1 MHYVINCIVK
11 IVVISLFEINSMLIL
26 TKGNAHAPRKR

>member
-11 IVVISLFEINSMLIL
+11 IVVISLFEINSILIL
-26 TKGNAHAPRKR
+26 TKGSAHAPRKR